1 VRYFVTGATGF
12 IGGAVVRLLR
22 ERGDEVVAL
31 VRDPGRARHLADTGV
46 ELARGD
52 VADRATL
59 VEPMRGVDGVFHLAG
74 WYRIGVDDRDAA
86 WATNVDG
93 TRNVLDVMGELDI
106 PKGVHTSTLAVNSDT
121 RGVEAD
127 ESYHFVGRHLS
138 RYDATK
144 AEAHRI
150 ALARARAGLPL
161 VTVLPGV
168 VYGPDDP
175 SAVGVALREFLRGRL
190 PVVTSGTAYS
200 WAHVDDVA
208 DAHLRAMDRGRPGE
222 AYNICGP
229 THTLAEALRMAAD
242 VAERR
247 APLVV
252 PPRVLRSLAPVTDG
266 LRRVLPLPSHLSGE
280 ALRASSGPTYIGTN
294 AKARR
299 ELGFAPRP
307 FEVGWPPVVLHELA
321 GLG

>member
-1 VRYFVTGATGF
+1 MRYFVTGATGF

-22 ERGDEVVAL
+22 ERGDEVVAV
-31 VRDPGRARHLADTGV
+31 VRDPGRARHLADGGAEV
-46 ELARGD
+46 VRGD
-52 VADRATL
+52 VADRASL
-59 VEPMRGVDGVFHLAG
+59 VEPMRGVDGVFHIAG
-74 WYRIGVDDRDAA
+74 WYRIGVDDPDAA

-93 TRNVLDVMGELDI
+93 TRNVLDVMGELGI
-106 PKGVHTSTLAVNSDT
+106 PKGVYTSTLAVNSDT
-121 RGVEAD
+121 HGVEVD
-127 ESYHFVGRHLS
+127 EDYHFAGRHLS
-138 RYDATK
+138 LYDLTK

-150 ALARARAGLPL
+150 ALARSRAGLPL

-175 SAVGVALREFLRGRL
+175 SAVGKALRDLLRGRL
-190 PVVTSGTAYS
+190 PVITTGTAYS
-200 WAHVDDVA
+200 WAHVEDVA

-222 AYNICGP
+222 AYNISGESR
-229 THTLAEALRMAAD
+229 TLVEAVRMAGE

-247 APLVV
+247 TPLVV
-252 PPRVLRSLAPVTDG
+252 PARAVRAMAPLAAG
-266 LRRVLPLPSHLSGE
+266 LGRVLPLPDELTGE
-280 ALRASSGPTYIGTN
+280 SLRVSSGPTYLGSN